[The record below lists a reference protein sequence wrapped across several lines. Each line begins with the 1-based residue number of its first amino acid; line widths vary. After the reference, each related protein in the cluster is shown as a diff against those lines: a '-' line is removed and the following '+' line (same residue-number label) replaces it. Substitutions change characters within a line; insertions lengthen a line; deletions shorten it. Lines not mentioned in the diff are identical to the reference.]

1 MKIFTPGATPRTVRM
16 GYLAERAFLMRSI
29 ARSRRS
35 PQRTEVHALSLK
47 EDSLRLPA
55 PEYHTKRKEM
65 TAHDEEGTRWAGV
78 FIAAVGV
85 TLMVLSALDGGLF

>member
-1 MKIFTPGATPRTVRM
+1 
-16 GYLAERAFLMRSI
+16 
-29 ARSRRS
+29 
-35 PQRTEVHALSLK
+35 
-47 EDSLRLPA
+47 
-55 PEYHTKRKEM
+55 M